1 MTAREALSAR
11 IDGERE
17 PVPAGRVDE
26 HLETCPECC
35 AWYAAAAQ
43 LSRGLSVRA
52 AHKTPDLTVDIL
64 AAVGVDV
71 PRSPL
76 QRATRWVGR
85 DHRWRAALI
94 ALGIMQVTLGL
105 TQLLGVDAAMVGHS
119 HTATPGAASMSTH
132 LFNESTAWN
141 LAVGVGFVVAG
152 IRTHATTGL
161 LPVLTVFT
169 AVLTVFVVTDSISG
183 NVTASRIASHA
194 IIAAGVLVTV
204 VVHRRYRDEYRPP
217 PRRAAPPAH
226 EGGELQLPPGAKYG
240 RRRGHLRDATD
251 PAA

>member
-1 MTAREALSAR
+1 M
-11 IDGERE
+11 
-17 PVPAGRVDE
+17 PADRVDE
-26 HLETCPECC
+26 HLESCPDCC

-52 AHKTPDLTVDIL
+52 AYKTPDLTVDIL

-76 QRATRWVGR
+76 RRATRWVGR

-94 ALGIMQVTLGL
+94 ALGIAQVVLGL
-105 TQLLGVDAAMVGHS
+105 TQLLGVDFAMAGHP
-119 HTATPGAASMSTH
+119 HTAGLPGAGTGSASMSTH

-141 LAVGVGFVVAG
+141 LAVGAGFVAAG
-152 IRTHATTGL
+152 IRTRATTGL

-183 NVTASRIASHA
+183 NVTATRIASHA
-194 IIAAGVLVTV
+194 IIAAGVLVTA
-204 VVHRRYRDEYRPP
+204 VVHRRYRDEHRPP
-217 PRRAAPPAH
+217 PSRAAAPTQDRD
-226 EGGELQLPPGAKYG
+226 GIVLPPGAKYG
-240 RRRGHLRDATD
+240 RRLGHLRDATD